1 MWKPNLKG
9 LTDKVKE
16 AGSKTAG
23 FGKGLGAKAKNLGK
37 SSVGRV
43 KKLNPFKKNKEYYYV
58 GMARE
63 VYWHRRQAFSFN

>member
-43 KKLNPFKKNKEYYYV
+43 KKLNPFKKKQ
-58 GMARE
+58 R
-63 VYWHRRQAFSFN
+63 VYHVEMVRKVNWGN

>member
-16 AGSKTAG
+16 AGSKTAV
-23 FGKGLGAKAKNLGK
+23 FGKGIGTKAKNIGR

-43 KKLNPFKKNKEYYYV
+43 KRLTPFKKNKE
-58 GMARE
+58 
-63 VYWHRRQAFSFN
+63 